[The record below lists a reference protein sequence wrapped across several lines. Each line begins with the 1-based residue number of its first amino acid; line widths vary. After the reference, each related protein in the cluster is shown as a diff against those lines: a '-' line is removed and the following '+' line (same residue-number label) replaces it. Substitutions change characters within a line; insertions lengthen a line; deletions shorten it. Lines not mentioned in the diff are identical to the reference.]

1 MLYLPRKSTNSSA
14 TTAIPPKAAKILTA
28 REMASY
34 TLVGM
39 IWKKA
44 KCSGSCSF
52 FAYQVPVAQIL
63 GGQAAVSVQRN
74 GAHASIQSRAVYME
88 PYTWV

>member
-28 REMASY
+28 REIASY

-52 FAYQVPVAQIL
+52 LPTKSRS
-63 GGQAAVSVQRN
+63 VS
-74 GAHASIQSRAVYME
+74 
-88 PYTWV
+88 YTHLTLPTKLEV